1 MGSCMTKNSKSL
13 LVLSCQ
19 NVQFAVA
26 VKNCT
31 EVYNLSVYFSCT
43 CCACQS
49 FADVISD
56 VNYGFCFGIFFF
68 GSVFQCDNHS
78 FELLLCLNK
87 SVSFFHRDELTSDS
101 FDK

>member
-56 VNYGFCFGIFFF
+56 VNYWILLRNILFWIRL
-68 GSVFQCDNHS
+68 SV
-78 FELLLCLNK
+78 
-87 SVSFFHRDELTSDS
+87 
-101 FDK
+101 